1 MTDSAFILAI
11 DTSTPT
17 ASVAITSGTL
27 ADGAVR
33 AVFSWRSAHSHSSS
47 LLPIIKNMMAEVQIG
62 FEPLSGL
69 AGLVGL
75 AVGLGPGSFT
85 GLRIAMATA
94 KGLAAATGLP
104 LYGIS
109 SLDVLAAAVASERQV
124 CAVLDARKQEI
135 YAGRYRLVLGQ
146 PPERLGDIV
155 AIKPEAVGALIDAPC
170 LFVGDAVPVYD
181 ALWRRQ
187 LGALYQTAPACCH
200 FPSAAA
206 LGLLAGELRQQGRA
220 LPLAVATPLYIRASD
235 AELNLGQAVGSM
247 RPITTMANIAK
258 MP

>member
-1 MTDSAFILAI
+1 LISPLFILAI
-11 DTSTPT
+11 DTSTPV

-27 ADGAVR
+27 AGGSVW
-33 AVFSWRSAHSHSSS
+33 AVFSWRGAVSHSSR
-47 LLPIIKNMMAEVQIG
+47 LLTVAEIVMAEAKIS
-62 FEPLSGL
+62 FEQL
-69 AGLVGL
+69 AGF

-94 KGLAAATGLP
+94 KGLATATGLP
-104 LYGIS
+104 LYGVS

-135 YAGRYRLVLGQ
+135 YAGRYRLVPGQ
-146 PPERLGDIV
+146 PPQRLGNIV
-155 AIKPEAVGALIDAPC
+155 AIKPETVDTLIDVPC
-170 LFVGDAVPVYD
+170 LFTGDAVLVHD

-187 LGALYQTAPACCH
+187 LGNLYQAAPACCH

-206 LGLLAGELRQQGRA
+206 LGLLAGELRNQGVA
-220 LPLAVATPLYIRASD
+220 LPPSAAAPLYVRASD

-247 RPITTMANIAK
+247 RPISQ